1 MKAQVFA
8 RAQKT
13 DQFYEEQK
21 RLRIKMDAKIER
33 EKTELWQKFK
43 ESQSKDEFK
52 IWIQKHLS

>member
-21 RLRIKMDAKIER
+21 RLRIKMDEKIGR
-33 EKTELWQKFK
+33 EKTELW
-43 ESQSKDEFK
+43 
-52 IWIQKHLS
+52 